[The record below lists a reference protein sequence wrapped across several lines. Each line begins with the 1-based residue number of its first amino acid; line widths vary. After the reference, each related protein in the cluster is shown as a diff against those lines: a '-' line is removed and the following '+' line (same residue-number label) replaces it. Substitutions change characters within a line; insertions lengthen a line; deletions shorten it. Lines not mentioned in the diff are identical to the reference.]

1 MKLMTHNMLMSPGTR
16 SGFPLAIEVE
26 KMEVVETEFNADFCA
41 RMVEKLE
48 YAALV
53 ATVASVRA
61 ERRGAQSFAHR
72 RAFLRAAHA
81 RSRTA
86 RRPLPAD
93 RRAAAAR
100 AQLKLEKGELPPAV
114 PEDYATN
121 EVFLRV
127 LHHVLLE
134 VEILEGTLVCPETER
149 RFPIK
154 EGIPSML

>member
-16 SGFPLAIEVE
+16 NGFPLAIEVE
-26 KMEVVETEFNADFCA
+26 KMEVVEAEFNADFCA
-41 RMVEKLE
+41 RMIEKLE
-48 YAALV
+48 WAALV

-61 ERRGAQSFAHR
+61 G
-72 RAFLRAAHA
+72 
-81 RSRTA
+81 
-86 RRPLPAD
+86 
-93 RRAAAAR
+93 AAAAPFAILR
-100 AQLKLEKGELPPAV
+100 AIRSLHTSRATLRAAQLKLEKGELPAAV

-121 EVFLRV
+121 EEFLKA

-134 VEILEGTLVCPETER
+134 VEIVEGVLVCPETEK

>member
-16 SGFPLAIEVE
+16 NGFPLAIEVE
-26 KMEVVETEFNADFCA
+26 KMEVVEAEFNADFCA
-41 RMVEKLE
+41 RMIEKLE
-48 YAALV
+48 WAALV

-61 ERRGAQSFAHR
+61 TRNSSRNSLAAHHAHAQPHR
-72 RAFLRAAHA
+72 RSRATLRA
-81 RSRTA
+81 
-86 RRPLPAD
+86 
-93 RRAAAAR
+93 
-100 AQLKLEKGELPPAV
+100 AQLKLEKGELPAAV

-121 EVFLRV
+121 EEFLKA

-134 VEILEGTLVCPETER
+134 VEIVEGVLVCPETDK

>member
-16 SGFPLAIEVE
+16 NGFPLAIEVE
-26 KMEVVETEFNADFCA
+26 KMEVVEAEFNADFCA
-41 RMVEKLE
+41 RMIEKLE
-48 YAALV
+48 WAALV

-61 ERRGAQSFAHR
+61 TRNSSRNSFAAHHAHAQPHR
-72 RAFLRAAHA
+72 RSRATLRA
-81 RSRTA
+81 
-86 RRPLPAD
+86 
-93 RRAAAAR
+93 
-100 AQLKLEKGELPPAV
+100 AQLKLEKGELPAAV

-121 EVFLRV
+121 EEFLKA

-134 VEILEGTLVCPETER
+134 VEIVEGVLVCPETDK

>member
-16 SGFPLAIEVE
+16 NGFPLAIEVE
-26 KMEVVETEFNADFCA
+26 KMEVVEAEFNADFCA
-41 RMVEKLE
+41 RMIEKLE
-48 YAALV
+48 WAALV

-61 ERRGAQSFAHR
+61 TRNSSRNSFAAHHAHAQPHR
-72 RAFLRAAHA
+72 RSRATLRA
-81 RSRTA
+81 
-86 RRPLPAD
+86 
-93 RRAAAAR
+93 

-121 EVFLRV
+121 EEFLKA
-127 LHHVLLE
+127 LHHVILE
-134 VEILEGTLVCPETER
+134 VEIVEGVLVCPETDK

>member
-16 SGFPLAIEVE
+16 NGFPLAIEVE
-26 KMEVVETEFNADFCA
+26 KMEVVEAEFNADFCA
-41 RMVEKLE
+41 RMIEKLE
-48 YAALV
+48 WAALV

-61 ERRGAQSFAHR
+61 G
-72 RAFLRAAHA
+72 
-81 RSRTA
+81 
-86 RRPLPAD
+86 
-93 RRAAAAR
+93 AAAAQFAILR
-100 AQLKLEKGELPPAV
+100 AIRSLQPRACTAAQPHRRSRATLRAAQLKLEKGELPPAV

-121 EVFLRV
+121 EEFLKA

-134 VEILEGTLVCPETER
+134 VEIVEGVLVCPETDK

>member
-1 MKLMTHNMLMSPGTR
+1 MLMSPGTR
-16 SGFPLAIEVE
+16 NGFPLAIEVE
-26 KMEVVETEFNADFCA
+26 KMEVVEAEFNADFCA
-41 RMVEKLE
+41 RMIEKLE
-48 YAALV
+48 WAALV

-61 ERRGAQSFAHR
+61 TRNSSRNSFAAHHAHAQPHR
-72 RAFLRAAHA
+72 RSRATLRA
-81 RSRTA
+81 
-86 RRPLPAD
+86 
-93 RRAAAAR
+93 

-121 EVFLRV
+121 EEFLKA

-134 VEILEGTLVCPETER
+134 VEIVEGVLVCPETDK

>member
-16 SGFPLAIEVE
+16 NGFPLAIEVE
-26 KMEVVETEFNADFCA
+26 KMEVVEAEFNADFCA
-41 RMVEKLE
+41 RMIEKLE
-48 YAALV
+48 WAALV

-61 ERRGAQSFAHR
+61 TRNSSRNSFAAHHAHAQPHR
-72 RAFLRAAHA
+72 RSRATLRA
-81 RSRTA
+81 
-86 RRPLPAD
+86 
-93 RRAAAAR
+93 

-121 EVFLRV
+121 EEFLKA

-134 VEILEGTLVCPETER
+134 VEIVEGVLVCPETDK

>member
-16 SGFPLAIEVE
+16 NGFPLAIEVE
-26 KMEVVETEFNADFCA
+26 KMEVVEAEFNADFCA
-41 RMVEKLE
+41 RMIEKLE
-48 YAALV
+48 WAALV

-61 ERRGAQSFAHR
+61 TRNSSRNSFDAHHACTAAQPHR
-72 RAFLRAAHA
+72 RSRATLRA
-81 RSRTA
+81 
-86 RRPLPAD
+86 
-93 RRAAAAR
+93 
-100 AQLKLEKGELPPAV
+100 AQLKLEKGELPAAV

-121 EVFLRV
+121 EEFLKA

-134 VEILEGTLVCPETER
+134 VEIVEGVLVCPETDK

>member
-16 SGFPLAIEVE
+16 NGFPLAIEVE
-26 KMEVVETEFNADFCA
+26 KMEVVEAEFNADFCA
-41 RMVEKLE
+41 RMIEKLE
-48 YAALV
+48 WAALV

-61 ERRGAQSFAHR
+61 TRNSSRNSFAAHHARAQPHR
-72 RAFLRAAHA
+72 RSRATLRA
-81 RSRTA
+81 
-86 RRPLPAD
+86 
-93 RRAAAAR
+93 
-100 AQLKLEKGELPPAV
+100 AQLKLEKGELPAAV

-121 EVFLRV
+121 EEFLKA

-134 VEILEGTLVCPETER
+134 VEIVEGVLVCPETDK

>member
-16 SGFPLAIEVE
+16 NGFPLAIEVE
-26 KMEVVETEFNADFCA
+26 KMEVVEAEFNADFCA
-41 RMVEKLE
+41 RMIEKLE
-48 YAALV
+48 WAALV

-61 ERRGAQSFAHR
+61 IRNSSRNSFAAHHAHAQPHR
-72 RAFLRAAHA
+72 RSRATLRA
-81 RSRTA
+81 
-86 RRPLPAD
+86 
-93 RRAAAAR
+93 

-121 EVFLRV
+121 EEFLKA

-134 VEILEGTLVCPETER
+134 VEIVEGVLVCPETDK

>member
-16 SGFPLAIEVE
+16 NGFPLAIEVE
-26 KMEVVETEFNADFCA
+26 KMEVVEAEFNADFCA
-41 RMVEKLE
+41 RMIEKLE
-48 YAALV
+48 WAALV

-61 ERRGAQSFAHR
+61 TRNSSRNSFAAHHAHAEPHR
-72 RAFLRAAHA
+72 RSRATLRA
-81 RSRTA
+81 
-86 RRPLPAD
+86 
-93 RRAAAAR
+93 
-100 AQLKLEKGELPPAV
+100 AQLKLEKGELPAAV

-121 EVFLRV
+121 EEFLKA

-134 VEILEGTLVCPETER
+134 VEIVEGVLVCPETDK

>member
-16 SGFPLAIEVE
+16 NGFPLAIEVE
-26 KMEVVETEFNADFCA
+26 KMEVVEAEFNADFCA
-41 RMVEKLE
+41 RMIEKLE
-48 YAALV
+48 WAALV

-61 ERRGAQSFAHR
+61 TRNSSRHSFAAHHAHAQPHR
-72 RAFLRAAHA
+72 RSRATLRA
-81 RSRTA
+81 
-86 RRPLPAD
+86 
-93 RRAAAAR
+93 

-121 EVFLRV
+121 EEFLKA

-134 VEILEGTLVCPETER
+134 VEIVEGVLVCPETDK

>member
-16 SGFPLAIEVE
+16 NGFPLAIEVE
-26 KMEVVETEFNADFCA
+26 KMEVVEAEFNADFCA
-41 RMVEKLE
+41 RMIEKLE
-48 YAALV
+48 WAALV

-61 ERRGAQSFAHR
+61 TRNSSRNSFAAHHTHAQPHR
-72 RAFLRAAHA
+72 RSRATLRA
-81 RSRTA
+81 
-86 RRPLPAD
+86 
-93 RRAAAAR
+93 
-100 AQLKLEKGELPPAV
+100 AQLKLEKGELPAAV

-121 EVFLRV
+121 EEFLKA

-134 VEILEGTLVCPETER
+134 VEIVEGVLVCPETDK

>member
-16 SGFPLAIEVE
+16 NGFPLAIEVE
-26 KMEVVETEFNADFCA
+26 KMEVVEAEFNADFCA
-41 RMVEKLE
+41 RMIEKLE
-48 YAALV
+48 WAALV

-61 ERRGAQSFAHR
+61 TRNSSRNSFAAQHAHAQPHR
-72 RAFLRAAHA
+72 RSRATLRA
-81 RSRTA
+81 
-86 RRPLPAD
+86 
-93 RRAAAAR
+93 
-100 AQLKLEKGELPPAV
+100 AQLKLEKGELPAAV

-121 EVFLRV
+121 EEFLKA

-134 VEILEGTLVCPETER
+134 VEIVEGVLVCPETDK

>member
-16 SGFPLAIEVE
+16 NGFPLAIEVE
-26 KMEVVETEFNADFCA
+26 KMEVVEAEFNADFCA
-41 RMVEKLE
+41 RMIEKLE
-48 YAALV
+48 WAALV

-61 ERRGAQSFAHR
+61 TRNSRNSFAAHHAHSCTPQR
-72 RAFLRAAHA
+72 RSRATLRA
-81 RSRTA
+81 
-86 RRPLPAD
+86 
-93 RRAAAAR
+93 

-121 EVFLRV
+121 EEFLKA

-134 VEILEGTLVCPETER
+134 VEIVEGVLVCPETDK

>member
-16 SGFPLAIEVE
+16 NGFPLAIEVE
-26 KMEVVETEFNADFCA
+26 KMEVVEAEFNADFCA
-41 RMVEKLE
+41 RMIEKLE
-48 YAALV
+48 WAALV

-61 ERRGAQSFAHR
+61 GAAIRNSSRNSFDAHHAHAQPHR
-72 RAFLRAAHA
+72 RSRATLRA
-81 RSRTA
+81 
-86 RRPLPAD
+86 
-93 RRAAAAR
+93 

-121 EVFLRV
+121 EEFLKA

-134 VEILEGTLVCPETER
+134 VEIVEGVLVCPETDK

-154 EGIPSML
+154 DGIPSML

>member
-16 SGFPLAIEVE
+16 NGFPLAIEVE
-26 KMEVVETEFNADFCA
+26 KMEVVEAEFNADFCA
-41 RMVEKLE
+41 RMIEKLE
-48 YAALV
+48 WAALV

-61 ERRGAQSFAHR
+61 TRNSSRNSFAADHAHAQPHR
-72 RAFLRAAHA
+72 RSRATLRA
-81 RSRTA
+81 
-86 RRPLPAD
+86 
-93 RRAAAAR
+93 

-121 EVFLRV
+121 EEFLKA

-134 VEILEGTLVCPETER
+134 VEIVEGVLVCPETDK

>member
-16 SGFPLAIEVE
+16 NGFPLAIEVE
-26 KMEVVETEFNADFCA
+26 KMEVVEAEFNADFCA
-41 RMVEKLE
+41 RMIEKLE
-48 YAALV
+48 WAALV

-61 ERRGAQSFAHR
+61 G
-72 RAFLRAAHA
+72 
-81 RSRTA
+81 
-86 RRPLPAD
+86 
-93 RRAAAAR
+93 AAAAQLAILR
-100 AQLKLEKGELPPAV
+100 AIRSPHHAHAQPHRRSRATLRAAQLKLEKGELPAAV

-121 EVFLRV
+121 EEFLKA

-134 VEILEGTLVCPETER
+134 VEIVEGVLVCPETDK

>member
-16 SGFPLAIEVE
+16 NGFPLAIEVE
-26 KMEVVETEFNADFCA
+26 KMEVVEAEFNADFCA
-41 RMVEKLE
+41 RMIEKLE
-48 YAALV
+48 WAALV

-61 ERRGAQSFAHR
+61 TRNSSRNSFAADHAHAQPHR
-72 RAFLRAAHA
+72 RSRATLRA
-81 RSRTA
+81 
-86 RRPLPAD
+86 
-93 RRAAAAR
+93 
-100 AQLKLEKGELPPAV
+100 AQLKLEKGELPAAV

-121 EVFLRV
+121 EEFLKA

-134 VEILEGTLVCPETER
+134 VEIVEGVLVCPETDK